1 MRLDIMAVLVLNMV
15 GCSIYKAATAP
26 PPVAVDRVTVGT
38 SRAEVMSVFG
48 SPKNTDSAISGK
60 TDIYEFI
67 DGNNG
72 ASKLRIL
79 PYIAADV
86 FTLGLAELVLWPL
99 ELSVLQGS
107 EGRAVVTFDADNVA
121 KVVKVT
127 EKNGSPWAQE

>member
-1 MRLDIMAVLVLNMV
+1 
-15 GCSIYKAATAP
+15 
-26 PPVAVDRVTVGT
+26 
-38 SRAEVMSVFG
+38 MSVFG

-99 ELSVLQGS
+99 EISVLQGS
-107 EGRAVVTFDADNVA
+107 EGRAIVTFDADNVA

-127 EKNGSPWAQE
+127 KKNGSPWAQE